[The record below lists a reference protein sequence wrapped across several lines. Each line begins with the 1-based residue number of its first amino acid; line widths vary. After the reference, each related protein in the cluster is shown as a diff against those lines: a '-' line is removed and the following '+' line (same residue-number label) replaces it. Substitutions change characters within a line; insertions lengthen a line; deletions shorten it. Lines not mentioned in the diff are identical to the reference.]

1 MAAVPSS
8 RNSIRNTSQDPTK
21 NAPPQRPALDRDMP
35 PRLVRMD
42 RLSAAGAARIR
53 QAPTASRIARRRV
66 MVTLTKWLLPLCAL
80 LLLALIALWPEIA
93 RIKDQG
99 RIAFRRAFN
108 IEADSGRMKEPR
120 YRGVDER
127 GRPFTVTADS
137 ALQSGPLRID
147 LVEPKGDLVPENGGW
162 IMVEAHEGVFIQ
174 HAGQLDLSHDV
185 VLYRDDGTVMRT
197 QSAAVDTKQGAAASD
212 DMTHAEGPFGV
223 LDAQG
228 FTLTDKGAA
237 IQFHGPARLILNERK

>member
-1 MAAVPSS
+1 MPLAPSPQS
-8 RNSIRNTSQDPTK
+8 P
-21 NAPPQRPALDRDMP
+21 PPQRPPAAPELP
-35 PRLVRMD
+35 TRLVRMD
-42 RLSAAGAARIR
+42 RLSAAGAARVR
-53 QAPTASRIARRRV
+53 RAPTASRIARRRV
-66 MVTLTKWLLPLCAL
+66 MLTLTKWLLPLGAL
-80 LLLALIALWPEIA
+80 LLLASVALWPEIA
-93 RIKDQG
+93 RVKDQG
-99 RIAFRRAFN
+99 RIAFRRAFSV
-108 IEADSGRMKEPR
+108 EPDSGRMREPR

-127 GRPFTVTADS
+127 GRPYTITADS

-147 LVEPKGDLVPENGGW
+147 LVEPKGDLVPEGGGW
-162 IMVEAHEGVFIQ
+162 VMVEAREGVFIQ

-197 QSAAVDTKQGAAASD
+197 QSAAVDVKQGAAASD

-237 IQFHGPARLILNERK
+237 IQFHGPARLVLNERK